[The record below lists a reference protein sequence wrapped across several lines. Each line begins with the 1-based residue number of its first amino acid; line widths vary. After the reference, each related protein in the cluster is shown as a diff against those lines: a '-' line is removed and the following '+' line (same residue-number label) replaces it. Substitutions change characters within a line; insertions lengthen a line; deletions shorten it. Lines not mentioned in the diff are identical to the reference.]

1 MSVSIIG
8 GINIDFKGSSYQKL
22 SLKTSNPG
30 RIFYSSGGV
39 SRNVAHNLCKLE
51 VPVNLFGVVGNDV
64 FGEIILA
71 ELNTLKINTNFIKIS
86 DNYRTGVYLAI
97 LDQKK
102 DMLVSISD
110 MEIIKEINVNYI
122 EKHKDTL
129 LHSKIVFLEANLE
142 PQVIEYTLKI
152 LENTDVCTVFNAVS
166 NQKVKKLKNIIG
178 KIDYLTLNF
187 SELKSLIEQENLNFS
202 DYKSIQKI
210 FSEEFPNIFNL
221 IITNGEEGVL
231 FFNNQLKKTEFF
243 SVEKVKDSEI
253 IDANGAGDAFTSGFI
268 YGIYNDADIEKSI
281 EYGIKAARITL
292 KSPKTVAD
300 ELSCKIFGV
309 RSGARDRRSLP

>member
-97 LDQKK
+97 LDEKK

-166 NQKVKKLKNIIG
+166 NQKVKKLKNITEE
-178 KIDYLTLNF
+178 IDYLTLNF
-187 SELKSLIEQENLNFS
+187 SELKSLIEQENLNFY
-202 DYKSIQKI
+202 DEKSIQTI
-210 FSEEFPNIFNL
+210 FSDKFPNIFNL
-221 IITNGEEGVL
+221 IVTNGDMGVL
-231 FFNNQLKKTEFF
+231 FLNNQFKKAEFF
-243 SVEKVKDSEI
+243 SVGKVEDFEI
-253 IDANGAGDAFTSGFI
+253 IDANGAGDAFTAGFI
-268 YGIYNDADIEKSI
+268 YGIYEDADIEKCI
-281 EYGIKAARITL
+281 EYGIKASHITL

-300 ELSCKIFGV
+300 DLSTKIF
-309 RSGARDRRSLP
+309 D